1 MWTMWFLYY
10 MYVNKLYS
18 VYNNLSVYTGSYNA
32 SLSINRFE
40 VGLHVPRHK
49 AANTSRL
56 LSDWKN
62 EYVDFPNNIVRLDW
76 DGSYVPSSR
85 RY

>member
-1 MWTMWFLYY
+1 MWSIWFLYY
-10 MYVNKLYS
+10 MYINKLYS
-18 VYNNLSVYTGSYNA
+18 VYNNLSAYTGRYNT

-49 AANTSRL
+49 RAHLSRL
-56 LSDWKN
+56 LSDWKQN
-62 EYVDFPNNIVRLDW
+62 YVEFPKDIVRLDW
-76 DGSYVPSSR
+76 DGTDMKSNR

>member
-1 MWTMWFLYY
+1 MWTIWFLYY
-10 MYVNKLYS
+10 MYANKLYS

-40 VGLHVPRHK
+40 VGLHVPRRKK
-49 AANTSRL
+49 ANFNRL
-56 LSDWKN
+56 LSDWN
-62 EYVDFPNNIVRLDW
+62 DEFVAFPVDIARLSW
-76 DGSYVPSSR
+76 DGSYVPNNR

>member
-1 MWTMWFLYY
+1 MWSIWFLYY
-10 MYVNKLYS
+10 MYANKLYS

-49 AANTSRL
+49 TANLKRL
-56 LSDWKN
+56 LSDWNN
-62 EYVDFPNNIVRLDW
+62 EYVEFPKDIVRLDW
-76 DGSYVPSSR
+76 DGSYMKINR